1 MSRTVFVAALVI
13 VGLIGL
19 ALRLAP
25 MGERRLDEGAREL
38 GASRW
43 IVDDPGT
50 ALHLRRVE
58 LALAEGRVPQHDP
71 FLAHGTVTEIPALP
85 VYDALIAGF
94 AEHWLAHVGG
104 DPSLDGVDEADLEAF
119 AAWIGPIAYLL
130 GFLALAWAAWACT
143 SGAHSAVLLAVA
155 MLALSPIAGGVT
167 EIGRLDTAAFV
178 IVLLALLVRGT
189 QLCVRAEDALSMI
202 LEALLC
208 GVIAGLLTSMTAAG
222 PLLALPT
229 GAAIFMRAVRGPELV
244 RPIAVRAGL
253 LFSLAAAFI
262 SRLPLAEGPWEQM
275 PEGLVARWALTASD
289 VLLVAAA
296 PFALLLLTAP
306 RDAAH
311 KTRTFARI
319 AALAAMLAL
328 LVFEL
333 PRAWSAA
340 SAPLEAWWSTR
351 SLRTADVQFSTH
363 LVFSSV
369 ATVGV
374 SFACVRAFVHR
385 DAAAI
390 HLALLAVATA
400 VLAVLEPATAS
411 LHVAVA
417 ACAFAGAIA
426 TLRSA
431 RTRDVVVIAS
441 AVMLVLIAGF
451 AHVLQHAGES
461 HRSRDDR
468 IDAFAAMRWIRS
480 EVPPGGPFN
489 SSSAMSSWGILAD
502 PRLGELIAYHA
513 RRPAFAS
520 YSAAY
525 SEPERVLE
533 AQRLA
538 QGTDGA
544 TIIARMQ
551 AHGIQLA
558 IACPALARCDGI
570 LGWVGESAA
579 WEERNLLPGTTRLL
593 PLQVPKIEGSEAFYL
608 DWELTVV
615 WSLEGPPPPRE
626 PSVVAPPLLPEVEH
640 RTRQVGP
647 R

>member
-1 MSRTVFVAALVI
+1 M
-13 VGLIGL
+13 GLIGL

-25 MGERRLDEGAREL
+25 IEDRRLDDGAREL

-50 ALHLRRVE
+50 ALHLRRIE

-71 FLAHGTVTEIPALP
+71 FLAHGTLTEIPALP
-85 VYDALIAGF
+85 VFDALLAGIA
-94 AEHWLAHVGG
+94 ERWLAHAGG

-119 AAWIGPIAYLL
+119 AAWVGPIAYLL
-130 GFLALAWAAWACT
+130 GFAALAWAAWACA
-143 SGAHSAVLLAVA
+143 SGAHAPVLLAGA
-155 MLALSPIAGGVT
+155 MLALSPFAVRAT
-167 EIGRLDTAAFV
+167 EVGRLDTAAFV

-189 QLCVRAEDALSMI
+189 QVCVRAEDALSTI

-229 GAAIFMRAVRGPELV
+229 GAAIFLRAVRGPELV

-262 SRLPLAEGPWEQM
+262 SRLPLAEGPWEQV

-328 LVFEL
+328 LIFEL

-351 SLRTADVQFSTH
+351 SLRTAEFDLPTH
-363 LVFSSV
+363 LILSSV

-374 SFACVRAFVHR
+374 GFACVRAFVHR
-385 DAAAI
+385 DAAAL
-390 HLALLAVATA
+390 HLALLALATA
-400 VLAVLEPATAS
+400 ALAVLEPATAS
-411 LHVAVA
+411 LHAVAA

-426 TLRSA
+426 SLRSA
-431 RTRDVVVIAS
+431 RTQSMIVL
-441 AVMLVLIAGF
+441 AVAAVLVLVASF
-451 AHVLQHAGES
+451 AHAKQRFSERLRRQ
-461 HRSRDDR
+461 DDR
-468 IDAFAAMRWIRS
+468 IDAFASLRWIRS
-480 EVPPGGPFN
+480 QVPAGGPFN

-513 RRPAFAS
+513 RRPVFAS
-520 YSAAY
+520 NSAAY
-525 SEPERVLE
+525 SEPQRVRE
-533 AQRLA
+533 AQQLA
-538 QGTDGA
+538 EELDGA
-544 TIIARMQ
+544 TIVARMH
-551 AHGIQLA
+551 AHRVTLA
-558 IACPALARCDGI
+558 IACPALAGGGGI
-570 LGWVGESAA
+570 LGSAGESAT
-579 WEERNLLPGTTRLL
+579 WNERVPLPGATRLL
-593 PLQVPKIEGSEAFYL
+593 PLQVPKIESSSTARFAP
-608 DWELTVV
+608 WQLTVV

-626 PSVVAPPLLPEVEH
+626 PSLVAPLNPPQIE
-640 RTRQVGP
+640 P